1 MRRASWLA
9 VFLLGA
15 GLGTGAWLLR
25 RAAAP
30 VVPLVPT
37 RLFEQVMAHVRRF
50 GVDSL
55 TESELYR
62 RAADGLLWELDDEQ
76 ATLVP
81 TRTSVAE
88 FDRPDPGG
96 LGLLLATRDGVA
108 RVLGVLP
115 GSAADRAGLESG
127 DVLLEIGD
135 RPVEANR
142 RDELLTLL
150 AGVPGSTVT
159 ISFRRPG
166 ITPLAKVSLARGT
179 PATVAVL
186 PGIELEAG
194 VGLLAVP
201 LLGAGAALRIGESI
215 DDLERAGMRGLVLD
229 LRSASSGDLGEAVRI
244 AGLFLPQGTEVL
256 RIEGRTQSPEV
267 LATDTAP
274 RFADLP
280 LVVVVDSGT
289 ADAAEALAGVLQ
301 EQDRALIVGVATF
314 GRGQS
319 AEVFPLTDR
328 AAVRLST
335 GRWVTPLGRSI
346 QRDTAVTDS
355 LEARP
360 AVTTP
365 GGRTVLGGGGIVPD
379 SLVRADTLTDG
390 ERVLL
395 RALGANLGVFYDS
408 LRAIA
413 STPGMGPGPAGRDRL
428 AAALA
433 GTGPTREQIDGA
445 AAMIDRRSGAIAA
458 ERDGR
463 TSAWRATASRRDPVI
478 QAAMRALRDA
488 DSAAAVVGA
497 KRPEA

>member
-1 MRRASWLA
+1 MRRATWLA
-9 VFLLGA
+9 AFLLGA
-15 GLGTGAWLLR
+15 GIATGAWLLR
-25 RAAAP
+25 QAAEP

-81 TRTSVAE
+81 TGTSAAE

-96 LGLLLATRDGVA
+96 LGLLLATRDGAA

-127 DVLLEIGD
+127 DVLLEIDD

-150 AGVPGSTVT
+150 AGSPGSTVT
-159 ISFRRPG
+159 LSFRRPG
-166 ITPLAKVSLARGT
+166 ITPLARVSLARGT

-186 PGIELEAG
+186 PGVELEAG

-201 LLGAGAALRIGESI
+201 LLGEGAATRIREAI
-215 DDLERAGMRGLVLD
+215 EDLERAGVGSLVLD
-229 LRSASSGDLGEAVRI
+229 LRSASSGNLGEAVRI
-244 AGLFLPQGTEVL
+244 AGLFLPKGTAVL
-256 RIEGRTQSPEV
+256 RIEGRAETPEV
-267 LATDTAP
+267 LATDTDP
-274 RFADLP
+274 RFPDLP

-301 EQDRALIVGVATF
+301 EQDRALVLGVPTF

-335 GRWVTPLGRSI
+335 GRWVTPLGRAI
-346 QRDTAVTDS
+346 QRDTATTDS
-355 LEARP
+355 METRP
-360 AVTTP
+360 ALTTP

-379 SLVRADTLTDG
+379 SLVRGDTLSDG
-390 ERVLL
+390 ERAFL
-395 RALGANLGVFYDS
+395 RALGANLGVYHDS

-413 STPGMGPGPAGRDRL
+413 GTPGMVPGAAGRDRL

-445 AAMIDRRSGAIAA
+445 AAMIDRQAEAIVA
-458 ERDGR
+458 ERDGS
-463 TSAWRATASRRDPVI
+463 TSAYRVASARRDPVI
-478 QAAMRALRDA
+478 QAAVRVLRAA
-488 DSAAAVVGA
+488 GSAAAVVGA
-497 KRPEA
+497 RRPGA

>member
-15 GLGTGAWLLR
+15 GIGTGAWLLR
-25 RAAAP
+25 QAAEP
-30 VVPLVPT
+30 VVALVPT

-81 TRTSVAE
+81 TGTPVAE

-115 GSAADRAGLESG
+115 GSAGDRAGLQSG
-127 DVLLEIGD
+127 DVLLEIDD
-135 RPVEANR
+135 RPVDANR
-142 RDELLTLL
+142 RDELRTLL
-150 AGVPGSTVT
+150 AGVPGSAVT

-166 ITPLAKVSLARGT
+166 IAPLARVSLARGT
-179 PATVAVL
+179 PATAAVL
-186 PGIELEAG
+186 PGVELEAG
-194 VGLLAVP
+194 VGLLAAP
-201 LLGAGAALRIGESI
+201 LLGEGAAARIRESLE
-215 DDLERAGMRGLVLD
+215 DLERAGVRSLVLD

-244 AGLFLPQGTEVL
+244 AGLFLPQGTEVV
-256 RIEGRTQSPEV
+256 RMEGRAQSPEV
-267 LATDTAP
+267 LVTDTAP
-274 RFADLP
+274 RFAELP

-301 EQDRALIVGVATF
+301 EQDRALIIGVPTF

-355 LEARP
+355 LETRP

-365 GGRTVLGGGGIVPD
+365 GGRTVVGGGGIVPD

-390 ERVLL
+390 ERAFL
-395 RALGANLGVFYDS
+395 RALGANLGVFHDS
-408 LRAIA
+408 LQAIA
-413 STPGMGPGPAGRDRL
+413 RTAGMGPGPAGRDRL

-433 GTGPTREQIDGA
+433 GTGPTREQINGA
-445 AAMIDRRSGAIAA
+445 AAMIDRRTGEIAA
-458 ERDGR
+458 ERDGS
-463 TSAWRATASRRDPVI
+463 TSAWRVTAARRDPVI
-478 QAAMRALRDA
+478 QAALRVLRAA
-488 DSAAAVVGA
+488 ENAAAVVGA
-497 KRPEA
+497 GRPKA

>member
-1 MRRASWLA
+1 MRRATWLA

-15 GLGTGAWLLR
+15 GIGTGAWLLR
-25 RAAAP
+25 HAAEP
-30 VVPLVPT
+30 VVPLEPT
-37 RLFEQVMAHVRRF
+37 RLFEQVVAHVRRF

-81 TRTSVAE
+81 AGTSVAE

-96 LGLLLATRDGVA
+96 IGLLLATRDGVA

-115 GSAADRAGLESG
+115 GSAAERAGLEAG
-127 DVLLEIGD
+127 DVLLEIND

-150 AGVPGSTVT
+150 AGVPGSTLT
-159 ISFRRPG
+159 LSFRRPG
-166 ITPLAKVSLARGT
+166 IAPLARVSLARGT

-186 PGIELEAG
+186 PGVELEAG
-194 VGLLAVP
+194 VGLLVVP
-201 LLGAGAALRIGESI
+201 LLGEGAASRISESI
-215 DDLERAGMRGLVLD
+215 EDLERAGMRRLVLD

-244 AGLFLPQGTEVL
+244 AGLFLPKGTEVL
-256 RIEGRTQSPEV
+256 RIEGRAQSPEV

-274 RFADLP
+274 RFAELP
-280 LVVVVDSGT
+280 LVIVVDSGT

-301 EQDRALIVGVATF
+301 EQDRALIIGEPSF

-328 AAVRLST
+328 AGVRLST
-335 GRWVTPLGRSI
+335 GRWLTPLGRSI

-355 LEARP
+355 LATRP
-360 AVTTP
+360 ALTTP

-379 SLVRADTLTDG
+379 SLVGADTLTDG
-390 ERVLL
+390 EREFL

-413 STPGMGPGPAGRDRL
+413 TTPGMGPGQAGRDRL

-433 GTGPTREQIDGA
+433 GIGPTREQLAGA
-445 AAMIDRRSGAIAA
+445 AALIDRRSGAIAA

-463 TSAWRATASRRDPVI
+463 TSAWRTATVRQDPVI
-478 QAAMRALRDA
+478 QAAVRVLRDA
-488 DSAAAVVGA
+488 ESAAAVVGA
-497 KRPEA
+497 KRPKA